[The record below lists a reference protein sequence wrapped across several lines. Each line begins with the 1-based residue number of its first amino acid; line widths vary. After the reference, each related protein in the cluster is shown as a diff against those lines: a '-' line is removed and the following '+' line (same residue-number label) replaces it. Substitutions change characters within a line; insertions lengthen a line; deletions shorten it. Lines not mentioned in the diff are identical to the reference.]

1 MLVFR
6 IQLYYSWK
14 IWKDIHSMKRM
25 PSRPD
30 PVRLNLKKWLFVN
43 GERDTGAMS
52 TQLTGCTCY
61 FQTYL

>member
-1 MLVFR
+1 
-6 IQLYYSWK
+6 
-14 IWKDIHSMKRM
+14 MKRM